1 MWWQRMCWN
10 HLLQDSDEQIVQ
22 HCRHNMI
29 QLSTPLVLLSPK
41 VPASLVPM
49 LFSLASCWGKTES
62 SRPGGGGRCG
72 VTCTPHSSLSH
83 LWNMKVNGGCYP
95 GIGERK
101 VGKHQPVNPQ
111 FLLVINN
118 CYRLSLPNPEFLIQK
133 QSGKCL
139 VIVACYFL
147 DPCLQDRSSRLVF
160 NSFKVHL
167 RWLHCNGRWQRCWR
181 GQRRNV
187 GESW

>member
-1 MWWQRMCWN
+1 MWWRRMCWN

-29 QLSTPLVLLSPK
+29 QLSTPLVPPPK

-49 LFSLASCWGKTES
+49 LFSLASCWSRTES

-111 FLLVINN
+111 FLLVINS
-118 CYRLSLPNPEFLIQK
+118 CYWLSLPNPEFLIQNVWWLGHATFCIHVCRFDPHDWF
-133 QSGKCL
+133 SIVSRCTWGDCIAMGDGKD
-139 VIVACYFL
+139 A
-147 DPCLQDRSSRLVF
+147 
-160 NSFKVHL
+160 
-167 RWLHCNGRWQRCWR
+167 
-181 GQRRNV
+181 
-187 GESW
+187 GEGKGEM